1 MADIE
6 LPPDF
11 VEFLR
16 LLAEHDVRH
25 VVVGGYAVAHH
36 GHPRATQDLDIA
48 VTTGSDNVERLVRV
62 LVEFGFGEH
71 EVTAALFE
79 PGNMVRIGNPP
90 LRLELLT
97 ELSGLDV
104 ARTVERAEMAALAG
118 LHVPVITLSDLR
130 QNKQAAGRAQDLA
143 DLEALPEQSGQQP

>member
-1 MADIE
+1 MAFIE
-6 LPPDF
+6 LPSDF

-36 GHPRATQDLDIA
+36 GYPRATQDLDIA
-48 VTTGSDNVERLVRV
+48 VITSPDNVARLVQV
-62 LVEFGFGEH
+62 LVAFGFGDD
-71 EVTAALFE
+71 EVTPDLFA

-97 ELSGLDV
+97 ELSGIDV
-104 ARTVERAEMAALAG
+104 DRVIARADTAAIAG
-118 LHVPVITLSDLR
+118 LRVPVISLADLR
-130 QNKQAAGRAQDLA
+130 RNKQAAGRAQDLA
-143 DLEALPEQSGQQP
+143 DLEALPLPEP